1 MHRRKILVLMKYV
14 NCEVTNLYGVGR
26 TLLLV
31 SDVRYWMTPFLRQK
45 PAALVTNSNSIWLQV

>member
-1 MHRRKILVLMKYV
+1 MHRCKILVLMKYV

-31 SDVRYWMTPFLRQK
+31 SDVPCEITQYNIVK
-45 PAALVTNSNSIWLQV
+45 K